1 MTHIELYDTTLRDG
15 MQGEGMSLSAQEK
28 LRVAHRLDEL
38 GIDLIEAG
46 FPSSN
51 PKELELFDLL
61 SRESFRHA
69 QIAAFG
75 MTRRRDAR
83 ADADPGLRVLADSGA
98 PVCTLVGKTWG
109 LHLEKVVK
117 VDREENLRMISESV
131 AFLVAQGKR
140 VVYDAEHFF
149 DGFADDAA
157 YALALPARRGR
168 GRSRDGHLLR
178 HQRRHAA
185 GPDRRGDGAVVAGLA
200 PLGARASGST
210 ATTTPAAAWPTR
222 SPRSSA
228 APTHVQGTM
237 NGYGERCGNANLVT
251 IIPNLQLKLGYD
263 CLTDEQLASLTQA
276 AHFSTSCSTSP
287 PTPTSRTWGA
297 TRSPTRAACTSPA
310 STSDP
315 ATFEHLDPDVVG
327 NRREV
332 LISELSGKGTVH
344 ARARDAGIALGDEPA
359 AHLVERVKEL
369 EHRGY
374 HFEAADG
381 SFELLLR
388 KETGEYEPLFRLE
401 SWRAI
406 VEKRADGRVETEAT
420 IKIWV
425 DGERYVRT
433 AEGNGPVN
441 ALDRA
446 LRDAL
451 VEIHPHLRDIDLV
464 NFKVRILDETKGT
477 GAVTRVLLDASDGE
491 QVWGSIGVSE
501 NVIEA
506 SWEALVD
513 SLEYGMRVAGRPH
526 ERRGGVHRAR
536 DRRPRRSA
544 RRSRSRGRC
553 WASPRRS
560 GCSRCCAR
568 GGCRSDRCWA
578 SSSGR
583 SPRAS
588 APPTP
593 ARSRAARPG
602 CISRS
607 GRSASRTATR

>member
-1 MTHIELYDTTLRDG
+1 MTRIELYDTTLRDG

-51 PKELELFDLL
+51 PKELELFELL
-61 SRESFRHA
+61 SRERFAHSEV
-69 QIAAFG
+69 AAFG

-83 ADADPGLRVLADSGA
+83 AEDDQALRVLADCFA
-98 PVCTLVGKTWG
+98 PVCTLVGKTWA
-109 LHLEKVVK
+109 LHLEKVVR
-117 VDREENLRMISESV
+117 VDREENLRMISDSV
-131 AFLVAQGKR
+131 RFLAGNGKR
-140 VVYDAEHFF
+140 VIYDAEHFF
-149 DGFADDAA
+149 DGFADDPA
-157 YALALPARRGR
+157 YALACLRAAAEAGAETVTCCDTNGGTLP
-168 GRSRDGHLLR
+168 D
-178 HQRRHAA
+178 QVAA
-185 GPDRRGDGAVVAGLA
+185 AMRAVVGELA
-200 PLGARASGST
+200 PSGVRVGIHCHDDAGCAVANSLAAVREGAT
-210 ATTTPAAAWPTR
+210 Q
-222 SPRSSA
+222 
-228 APTHVQGTM
+228 VQGTM

-251 IIPNLQLKLGYD
+251 IIPNLQLKLGHE
-263 CLTDEQLASLTQA
+263 CLTEGQLASLTA
-276 AHFSTSCSTSP
+276 TAHLLDELLNF
-287 PTPTSRTWGA
+287 TPDPDQPYVGRNAFAHKGGMHVAGVTT
-297 TRSPTRAACTSPA
+297 
-310 STSDP
+310 DP
-315 ATFEHLDPDVVG
+315 ATFEHIDPEIVG
-327 NRREV
+327 NEREL
-332 LISELSGKGTVH
+332 LISELSGKGTVQ
-344 ARARDAGIALGDEPA
+344 ARARDAGIDLGDGDA
-359 AHLVERVKEL
+359 ARVIERVKQL
-369 EHRGY
+369 EHLGY

-501 NVIEA
+501 NIIEA

-513 SLEYGMRVAGRPH
+513 SLEYGMGVS
-526 ERRGGVHRAR
+526 RRHPG
-536 DRRPRRSA
+536 
-544 RRSRSRGRC
+544 
-553 WASPRRS
+553 
-560 GCSRCCAR
+560 
-568 GGCRSDRCWA
+568 
-578 SSSGR
+578 
-583 SPRAS
+583 
-588 APPTP
+588 TE
-593 ARSRAARPG
+593 AARLEPG
-602 CISRS
+602 S
-607 GRSASRTATR
+607 